1 LSDKVDYKLPHTFH
15 CAPERALAM
24 AYGLTRNVVL
34 RSDYMPFEFSLFMYK
49 DDTFSSE
56 DTLFHRYKL
65 LNQ

>member
-1 LSDKVDYKLPHTFH
+1 ML
-15 CAPERALAM
+15 
-24 AYGLTRNVVL
+24 RN
-34 RSDYMPFEFSLFMYK
+34 DYMPFEFALFMFK